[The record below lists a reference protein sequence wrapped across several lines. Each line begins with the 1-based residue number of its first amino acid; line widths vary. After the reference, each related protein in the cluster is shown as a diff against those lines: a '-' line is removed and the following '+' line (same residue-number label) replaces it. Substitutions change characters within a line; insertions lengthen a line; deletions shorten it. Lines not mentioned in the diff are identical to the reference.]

1 MAGYSP
7 LQITVAIWA
16 VFEIIYTVLYL
27 YRSLVG
33 MKEEDNIYLSA
44 GESRM
49 AAEQREIMKHI
60 NRLEPVTKG
69 FGWAALAMTVVLAG
83 MWGFSVFRV
92 LF

>member
-1 MAGYSP
+1 MAGYSA
-7 LQITVAIWA
+7 LQITLAIWG
-16 VFEIIYTVLYL
+16 VVTIIYAVLFL
-27 YRSLVG
+27 YRSIVG
-33 MKEEDNIYLSA
+33 MKEEDNLYLSA

-60 NRLEPVTKG
+60 NKLEPVTRG

-83 MWGFSVFRV
+83 MWGYSVFRV